1 MKKVLI
7 GIAIFVVVLIAGLSL
22 IPLLFKD
29 KIKQVLDQEIAKNVR
44 ANVIYNA
51 DDVSI
56 SIFRD
61 FPDLTLSINNLAVVG
76 QDSFA
81 TDTLAYLPAFR
92 MGLNLMSVISGDELK
107 VNQIEM
113 EEPVIKL
120 IVLKSGLA
128 NWDIFITDTTDAP
141 TDTVPSEFKMAIKG
155 WEIDKGTL
163 FYTDYSIPF
172 AMRGYN
178 VNHSGSGD
186 FEKDVFDMESQT
198 TSDRFTVVFDGV
210 EYIKNAVLNADV
222 TMAMDLNKFLY
233 TFKENTVKINDFV
246 FGFDGSILMPEEDID
261 MDLTFNAKETDFKNI
276 LSVVPG
282 MYTEDFN
289 KLNTSGKMA
298 FNGYVKGRYN
308 ETSLPGFGTDLKI
321 TEGMFKYPDLPQA
334 ARNINVD
341 MSIDNKDGNIDNTN
355 IEIRQFHM
363 DLGKNPID
371 AKAVIQGLEPMKV
384 NGNLKANID
393 LAEMT
398 KVFPVEGTTL
408 RGLLKVD
415 ADAKGTYSET
425 SMPVVQANL
434 ILNNGYIKSKDF
446 PAPIEQLNVVANVV
460 NTTGN
465 TDDTN
470 IRVEKFR
477 MLLEDEPLEGRVYL
491 QGIDQPVFDA
501 AIKGTLDLTKLTKI
515 FPQEGMTLTGKIK
528 ADIQTQGKMADVE
541 AENYANIRSSGSMNV
556 QNLTYVS
563 TDLPN
568 GMKVNSANATFN
580 NEKIDVQNM
589 SGYLGK
595 SDVQMSG
602 TISNYMGYMF
612 SDNQP
617 LRGVMNLNSKVFNVN
632 EWMVDEATGKPAATG
647 QQPAATTSAQPAPAQ
662 AEGVVEIPANLDFVL
677 NATAG
682 QVLYDNLKLENLRG
696 KVIIKDQIARLQN
709 VSFNTLGGSF
719 ITNGSYNT
727 QNLSKPTF
735 TFGLD
740 IKNLGFKEAFAA
752 FNTIQTIAPIARLLE
767 GKFSTNFNLA
777 GELGQ
782 DMMPLYSTLDGQG
795 IVQVIRAAVTNV
807 PIMNKI
813 SEITRINELKN
824 LIIENK
830 MIDAQVVNGA
840 LLVKPFDVN
849 IGNMKMVVGG
859 KNTPDG
865 QIDYATAIT
874 VPSGK
879 VGAALSSQLANV
891 VGKEI
896 KGAETV
902 TLNLNI
908 GGTVTDPKVSLA
920 GGAVKEQ
927 AKGIVEDV
935 VKSKVDEAKA
945 DLEARKK
952 AAEDSVRAVIDQ
964 KKKAAQDSIQRE
976 LERKKQEAE
985 QNLKKQAEDKLKGI
999 FKR

>member
-515 FPQEGMTLTGKIK
+515 FPQEGMMLTGKIK

-952 AAEDSVRAVIDQ
+952 AAEDSVRAVIEQ

>member
-952 AAEDSVRAVIDQ
+952 AAEDSVRAVIEQ